1 MSDPE
6 HPEHPENPENPKDQE
21 EQEDPEEQQEQ
32 DLEAE
37 QEAQDQE
44 AQDQAQDS
52 KTPQGEETV
61 VLPLLPQLSLP
72 SSMRK
77 SSRVKE
83 AKRNLSI
90 AQDVDMKTLVHR
102 AQQRLRGEDRST
114 SEMRK
119 KVEKKLKYDKELY
132 EAKLA
137 LLPLAIEV
145 EQLKDTYKAAL
156 KKRKKR

>member
-6 HPEHPENPENPKDQE
+6 NPENPENPKDQE
-21 EQEDPEEQQEQ
+21 QEDSEEQQEQ
-32 DLEAE
+32 DLEE
-37 QEAQDQE
+37 QDQTSQVVAE
-44 AQDQAQDS
+44 GEQRV
-52 KTPQGEETV
+52 EETV

-90 AQDVDMKTLVHR
+90 APDDMKTLVQR

-119 KVEKKLKYDKELY
+119 KVEKRLKNEKELY